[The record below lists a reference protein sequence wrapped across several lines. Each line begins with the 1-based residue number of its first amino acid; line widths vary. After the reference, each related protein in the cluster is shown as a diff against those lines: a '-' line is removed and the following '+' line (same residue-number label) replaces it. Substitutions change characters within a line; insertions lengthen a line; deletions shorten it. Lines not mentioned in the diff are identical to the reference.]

1 MAVSIDR
8 ARQFYMEN
16 RDKFPG
22 MNMTD
27 AVASIVRSGT
37 LPVADAEAAA
47 PAAAPQ
53 PGLAEAATMPVATA
67 APAAPQQA
75 PAPAPEYQNPYDL
88 QLAAF
93 RAANPE
99 TPAAPQKKGPVD
111 YAALARKDV
120 VDAERRVLERDA
132 AVAKGAKIDPEV
144 EKVLKDRDTRLE
156 AQLADIDKD
165 RQQAIWMA
173 IAQAGM
179 KMAQSQSPYFLQALA
194 SGMEAGLNGYSE
206 DKAKAAEKKARLQDA
221 KEEIALKKYELRTA
235 AIDKAVA
242 QGRAVRQDIAT
253 EQNLTK
259 GALANR
265 LGIETIDE
273 AIAGA
278 GLENA
283 LKRAQIANTY
293 DAISARR
300 EASRRAVAAARSG
313 AGGTSLKGLN
323 PVVNGAIAENDK
335 LMERLQDPVLS
346 AQLTPTQKQQIQ
358 ARIRSND
365 EIIQYGR
372 SLQRQG
378 IGMGSQ
384 FKILGPG

>member
-37 LPVADAEAAA
+37 LPVAAA
-47 PAAAPQ
+47 PAEEAP
-53 PGLAEAATMPVATA
+53 PAATPTQVTA
-67 APAAPQQA
+67 PPAPQQA
-75 PAPAPEYQNPYDL
+75 PTPVPEYQNQYDL

-93 RAANPE
+93 NAANPVA
-99 TPAAPQKKGPVD
+99 PAAPQKKGPVD
-111 YAALARKDV
+111 YAARAREAIT
-120 VDAERRVLERDA
+120 DAERRVLERDA

-156 AQLADIDKD
+156 AQIADVDKD

-221 KEEIALKKYELRTA
+221 KEEIALKKYDLRTQ

-242 QGRAVRQDIAT
+242 QGRAVRQDVAN
-253 EQNLTK
+253 EQALSK
-259 GALANR
+259 GALANI
-265 LGIETIDE
+265 LGEETIDE
-273 AIAGA
+273 AIAAA
-278 GLENA
+278 GLQNQMTRTQIAKLNSDMANDKARLALARKAGSGGGALSTKAINA
-283 LKRAQIANTY
+283 QAGLIGKQITANNQEMQDITISQQRKAQLVAQNDQLKRQLA
-293 DAISARR
+293 D
-300 EASRRAVAAARSG
+300 
-313 AGGTSLKGLN
+313 
-323 PVVNGAIAENDK
+323 
-335 LMERLQDPVLS
+335 LS
-346 AQLTPTQKQQIQ
+346 NMLG
-358 ARIRSND
+358 
-365 EIIQYGR
+365 Y
-372 SLQRQG
+372 
-378 IGMGSQ
+378 GMGMRGGMTMTR
-384 FKILGPG
+384 LPD

>member
-37 LPVADAEAAA
+37 LPVAAA
-47 PAAAPQ
+47 PAEEAP
-53 PGLAEAATMPVATA
+53 PAATLPVPT
-67 APAAPQQA
+67 PTQVTPPPAPQQAPA

-99 TPAAPQKKGPVD
+99 TPAVPQKKGPVD
-111 YAALARKDV
+111 YAALARKDIT
-120 VDAERRVLERDA
+120 DAERRVLERDA

-144 EKVLKDRDTRLE
+144 EKILKDRDTRLE
-156 AQLADIDKD
+156 AQIADVDKD

-242 QGRAVRQDIAT
+242 QGRTVRQDIAT
-253 EQNLTK
+253 EQGLTK

-283 LKRAQIANTY
+283 LKSAQIANTY
-293 DAISARR
+293 DAIRARR
-300 EASRRAVAAARSG
+300 EAGARAEAAARSG
-313 AGGTSLKGLN
+313 GGTSLKGLN

>member
-27 AVASIVRSGT
+27 AVAQMVRSGT
-37 LPVADAEAAA
+37 LPVAAA
-47 PAAAPQ
+47 PAEEAP
-53 PGLAEAATMPVATA
+53 PAATPTQVTA
-67 APAAPQQA
+67 PPAPQQA
-75 PAPAPEYQNPYDL
+75 PVPAPEYQNQYDL

-93 RAANPE
+93 NAANPVA
-99 TPAAPQKKGPVD
+99 PAAPQKKGPVD
-111 YAALARKDV
+111 YAARAREAIT
-120 VDAERRVLERDA
+120 DAERRVLERDA

-156 AQLADIDKD
+156 AQIADVDKD

-221 KEEIALKKYELRTA
+221 KEEIALKKYDLRTQ

-242 QGRAVRQDIAT
+242 QGRAVRQDVAN
-253 EQNLTK
+253 EQALSK
-259 GALANR
+259 GALANI
-265 LGIETIDE
+265 LGEETIDE

-278 GLENA
+278 GLENQ
-283 LKRAQIANTY
+283 LKSAQIANTY
-293 DAISARR
+293 DAIRARR
-300 EASRRAVAAARSG
+300 EAGARAEAAARSG
-313 AGGTSLKGLN
+313 GSGGINTKNAGAFVNSLISENKTHA
-323 PVVNGAIAENDK
+323 AILTDPLSSKAQKAE
-335 LMERLQDPVLS
+335 
-346 AQLTPTQKQQIQ
+346 AQ
-358 ARIRSND
+358 ARIND
-365 EIIQYGR
+365 NQRKIDYVR
-372 SLQRQG
+372 SLQSQKL
-378 IGMGSQ
+378 GMGSG
-384 FKILGPG
+384 FRILGPG

>member
-37 LPVADAEAAA
+37 LPVAAA
-47 PAAAPQ
+47 PAEEVP
-53 PGLAEAATMPVATA
+53 PVATL
-67 APAAPQQA
+67 PVPTPTQVTPPPAPQQA
-75 PAPAPEYQNPYDL
+75 PAPAPEYQNQYDL

-99 TPAAPQKKGPVD
+99 TPAVPQKKGPVD
-111 YAALARKDV
+111 YAALARKDIT
-120 VDAERRVLERDA
+120 DAERRVLERDA

-144 EKVLKDRDTRLE
+144 EKILKDRDTRLE
-156 AQLADIDKD
+156 AQIADVDKD

-253 EQNLTK
+253 EQGLTK

-265 LGIETIDE
+265 LGIETIGE
-273 AIAGA
+273 AIAAA
-278 GLENA
+278 GLQNE
-283 LKRAQIANTY
+283 QTQTSIAKMRN
-293 DAISARR
+293 DMRNDNIR
-300 EASRRAVAAARSG
+300 VQLARSAG
-313 AGGTSLKGLN
+313 AGGGGAPSTKAINAQAGLIGKQITAN
-323 PVVNGAIAENDK
+323 NQE
-335 LMERLQDPVLS
+335 LQDITIS
-346 AQLTPTQKQQIQ
+346 QQRKAQLVAQNDQLKRQL
-358 ARIRSND
+358 ADLSNMLG
-365 EIIQYGR
+365 Y
-372 SLQRQG
+372 
-378 IGMGSQ
+378 GMGMRGGMTMTR
-384 FKILGPG
+384 LPD